1 MKVEIDD
8 AVKYGADNALQV
20 RIPNPGAFV
29 FHKGLVFPLR
39 KEHAKKEKD
48 LYYIFGVI
56 INDKLRHQVIEE
68 IETLSTIYSPWYKTF
83 IKNLLN
89 NFEDIESSGVLSILN
104 QKPTNQFENYNN
116 EQFKNY
122 VFFTFQDFLS
132 KLHH

>member
-1 MKVEIDD
+1 M
-8 AVKYGADNALQV
+8 
-20 RIPNPGAFV
+20 
-29 FHKGLVFPLR
+29 
-39 KEHAKKEKD
+39 
-48 LYYIFGVI
+48 
-56 INDKLRHQVIEE
+56 IEE

-122 VFFTFQDFLS
+122 VFFTFQDFFS
-132 KLHH
+132 TLHH